1 VEAKRFQ
8 LEGPSL
14 AALEAQV
21 AREHGATAR
30 IVVAEKVMVGGI
42 RGFFAR
48 QHFEVTVE
56 VPAVRPAEDTRRAR
70 RAKLDVSARLGIAA
84 LLAEADDTEARLGGV
99 PESALSTD
107 SDHFAALM
115 DDLTFQSLRPDATP
129 AAAPVT
135 SAPTAVPVVIP
146 VPLRGVGDLVVVI
159 GLHQDAVTVAGS
171 MAAADP
177 SGGTDTIE
185 TAGAL
190 IGQAP
195 DWDRRRSLA
204 ARAKGVERGRAVFV
218 AFGLENPR
226 NPGALAVQA
235 DTIRSIGAD
244 QVWVAV
250 DAGRKAAD
258 TGRWVRSLAE
268 TVSIDGVAVVG
279 RDATSSPETV
289 DQLPVPVG
297 WADGTPVRRGAPIQ
311 PDKLA

>member
-1 VEAKRFQ
+1 MEAKRFQ

-21 AREHGATAR
+21 TREHGAKAR
-30 IVVAEKVMVGGI
+30 IVVAEKVSVGGI

-56 VPAVRPAEDTRRAR
+56 VPAARPTEDTRRAR
-70 RAKLDVSARLGIAA
+70 RARLDVSARLGIAA
-84 LLAEADDTEARLGGV
+84 LLAEADDTEARLGGA
-99 PESALSTD
+99 PDSALSTD

-115 DDLTFQSLRPDATP
+115 DDLTFQAVRPHAAPAPAPSPP
-129 AAAPVT
+129 AA
-135 SAPTAVPVVIP
+135 IP
-146 VPLRGVGDLVVVI
+146 APLRGVGDLVVVI
-159 GLHQDAVTVAGS
+159 GLNLDAVAVAGS
-171 MAAADP
+171 MAAAEP

-185 TAGAL
+185 RAGAL
-190 IGQAP
+190 AASTP

-226 NPGALAVQA
+226 NPGAMAVQA
-235 DTIRSIGAD
+235 DTLRSIGAD

-268 TVSIDGVAVVG
+268 ALPVDGVAVVG
-279 RDATSSPETV
+279 RNATASPETV
-289 DQLPVPVG
+289 GQLPLPIG
-297 WADGTPVRRGAPIQ
+297 WADGMPVRREAPIR